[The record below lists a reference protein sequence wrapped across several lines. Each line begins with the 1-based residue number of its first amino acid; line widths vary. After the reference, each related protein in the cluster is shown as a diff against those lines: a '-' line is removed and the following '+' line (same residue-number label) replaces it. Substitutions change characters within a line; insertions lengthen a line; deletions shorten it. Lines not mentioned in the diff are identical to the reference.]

1 MRRKASQAEG
11 SRYAKA
17 WKQEAH
23 SYFTEVRTCE
33 GEVVSERLERSQEPD
48 PGGGRR
54 GLGARPGS
62 MLSSASSRE
71 PACEGD

>member
-1 MRRKASQAEG
+1 MRRKASQAGG

-23 SYFTEVRTCE
+23 SYFTEVRTRE
-33 GEVVSERLERSQEPD
+33 GEVVRERLGGSQSLGV
-48 PGGGRR
+48 GGG